1 MEYQTDNLLYKYD
14 AWGNILS
21 QNGPMADLN
30 PYRYASYRFDNES
43 ELYYLIARY
52 YDPKEGLFLSID
64 PDPGENEQ
72 PASQHFY
79 MYVQN
84 NPVMLND
91 PDGEHPVIVIVVSI
105 GGRYVIKKVAKTAV
119 KKVSKSTLKKAKGK
133 LYVNRN
139 AYKVNNKVAKN
150 KGKPLKGYKGGTYEN
165 RRNQLPTNARYTE
178 HDIYPLSKSWGK
190 GKKRGKQRI
199 VRGSD
204 GKVYY
209 TKNHYKT
216 FIRIK

>member
-1 MEYQTDNLLYKYD
+1 
-14 AWGNILS
+14 
-21 QNGPMADLN
+21 
-30 PYRYASYRFDNES
+30 
-43 ELYYLIARY
+43 
-52 YDPKEGLFLSID
+52 
-64 PDPGENEQ
+64 
-72 PASQHFY
+72 
-79 MYVQN
+79 MYVQK
-84 NPVMLND
+84 NPAMLDD

-150 KGKPLKGYKGGTYEN
+150 KGKPLKGYKGGTFVN
-165 RRNQLPTNARYTE
+165 RKNQLPTNARYTE